1 MTSPC
6 FVNAGMVVRIVEG
19 DRRVV
24 VKVVSVGSDEP
35 RIVVERG
42 DGSRH
47 AVTLAEIAEIV
58 SA

>member
-1 MTSPC
+1 ML
-6 FVNAGMVVRIVEG
+6 VRIVEG

-35 RIVVERG
+35 RIIVERA
-42 DGSRH
+42 DGSRR